1 MHTIA
6 TRVVLLNIL
15 LEHLDCNQIKD
26 WDHIGWIVLKLLV
39 KTLVEL
45 EDMTTVNIKSI
56 FFSLSNLF
64 QKRDIMRFL
73 IHVLILDIFIKISI
87 RIINDGESS
96 QELSKSLLEI
106 ISVDVGSPKNLG
118 IARHFS
124 VSSKHVAH

>member
-1 MHTIA
+1 M
-6 TRVVLLNIL
+6 LNIL
-15 LEHLDCNQIKD
+15 LEHLDGNQIKD
-26 WDHIGWIVLKLLV
+26 WDHICWIVLKLFV

-45 EDMTTVNIKSI
+45 EDMTAVNIKSI

-73 IHVLILDIFIKISI
+73 IHVLILDVFIEISI
-87 RIINDGESS
+87 RIINDGESR

-106 ISVDVGSPKNLG
+106 ISVDIGSPKNLG
-118 IARHFS
+118 IARHFC